1 VAATRIEGERLR
13 PVAAGVALAA
23 VALLA
28 GLSAHWYSAPE
39 KGRPLPVERREA
51 ARLKHVLNPG
61 ERLYVLGDPTP
72 LVLTGLRNPTRY
84 IYLGSGVDRW
94 AVKHEFGSLEGWEAE
109 IRAVNP
115 PVVVMNLWRTGLGMR
130 MKAWLR
136 STYGPG
142 KYLGSWLVFA
152 RPDVRAR
159 ARARGIKL
167 CSSC

>member
-1 VAATRIEGERLR
+1 M
-13 PVAAGVALAA
+13 
-23 VALLA
+23 
-28 GLSAHWYSAPE
+28 
-39 KGRPLPVERREA
+39 
-51 ARLKHVLNPG
+51 
-61 ERLYVLGDPTP
+61 
-72 LVLTGLRNPTRY
+72 LTHRRNPTRY

-94 AVKHEFGSLEGWEAE
+94 AVKHEFGSLAGWEAE

-115 PVVVMNLWRTGLGMR
+115 PLVVMNLWRTGLGVR

-152 RPDVRAR
+152 KPDVRAR